1 VNQEHLEDELLQ
13 RHFDGDLRPTRATEV
28 EQHLQACSQCNQR
41 HRALVTLHGMVA
53 LAAEESARSVDFDAL
68 YGRIERGIRE
78 QRTPSLS
85 ERLAVWWRDLAEQRP
100 GQVWVPAGAALAA
113 AVVLV
118 LVFSGDPAPPPVAR
132 VHTPAQNDEPVDD
145 DALDVAPA
153 PQTVSDTAPALRGGA
168 SSDSAASSSEIVQVD
183 FGSNAGTVFEIA
195 LADGKSTPVVWI
207 NDDL

>member
-13 RHFDGDLRPTRATEV
+13 RHFDGDLRPGRAAEV
-28 EQHLQACSQCNQR
+28 KQHLEGCTVCSQRQ
-41 HRALVTLHGMVA
+41 RALVALHGMVVM
-53 LAAEESARSVDFDAL
+53 AAEESARGVDFEAL
-68 YGRIERGIRE
+68 YAKIEHGIRE

-118 LVFSGDPAPPPVAR
+118 MVFRGEPVPEPTA
-132 VHTPAQNDEPVDD
+132 HHQQAPAQHEEPADEL
-145 DALDVAPA
+145 AAAPA
-153 PQTVSDTAPALRGGA
+153 PHAAA
-168 SSDSAASSSEIVQVD
+168 SIESSSEIVQID

>member
-1 VNQEHLEDELLQ
+1 MNQEHLEDELLQ
-13 RHFDGDLRPTRATEV
+13 RHFDGDLRSGRAAEV
-28 EQHLQACSQCNQR
+28 DQHLKDCAQCSER
-41 HRALVTLHGMVA
+41 HRALVALHGMVGM
-53 LAAEESARSVDFDAL
+53 AAEESARGVDFEAL
-68 YGRIERGIRE
+68 YARIERGIAE

-118 LVFSGDPAPPPVAR
+118 MVFRGESAPQQAAR
-132 VHTPAQNDEPVDD
+132 VQTPVQSDEVAGDD
-145 DALDVAPA
+145 ELAAAPA
-153 PQTVSDTAPALRGGA
+153 PQAVA
-168 SSDSAASSSEIVQVD
+168 STTSSSEVVQVD

>member
-13 RHFDGDLRPTRATEV
+13 RHFDGDLRPGRAAEV
-28 EQHLQACSQCNQR
+28 KQHLEGCTVCSERQ
-41 HRALVTLHGMVA
+41 RALVALHGMVVM
-53 LAAEESARSVDFDAL
+53 AAEESARGVDFDAL
-68 YGRIERGIRE
+68 YAKIEHGIRE
-78 QRTPSLS
+78 QRTASLS

-118 LVFSGDPAPPPVAR
+118 MVFRGEPASQPTAHQQQAPGQHETRA
-132 VHTPAQNDEPVDD
+132 ADDEL
-145 DALDVAPA
+145 AAAPA
-153 PQTVSDTAPALRGGA
+153 PQAAA
-168 SSDSAASSSEIVQVD
+168 SIESSSEIVQVD